1 MRPNFLYAAWKKL
14 VIAYLGSF
22 AVGMAAGQ
30 VLLNFVHMAPDTLF
44 EISTKRL
51 SYAMPVMEVGAR
63 AGIDGGVLLFL
74 WNCTAALATVSFIY
88 SASLFNP
95 LKAGQR
101 PRALRKL
108 FCNPAPMRLLCFLPG
123 CMKIETESLR
133 RLYIWL
139 MVPLIGMILLG
150 TETGLSA
157 STARVIFGSFGAAIL
172 SLAPHGIIEI
182 PTFALAGAV
191 AYSAHL
197 RIRFQA
203 RSNQIDGTFGVV
215 EAHAKALPIKK
226 IIFCV
231 VGGLLIAALIEAHL
245 TPMVIAM
252 L

>member
-14 VIAYLGSF
+14 VIAYLVSF

-30 VLLNFVHMAPDTLF
+30 ILLNFVHMAPDTLF
-44 EISTKRL
+44 EVSTKRL
-51 SYAMPVMEVGAR
+51 SYALPVMEAGAR
-63 AGIDGGVLLFL
+63 VGIDGGVLLFL

-95 LKAGQR
+95 LKAGQW
-101 PRALRKL
+101 PQALRKL

-123 CMKIETESLR
+123 CPKIETESLR
-133 RLYIWL
+133 RLYVWL

-203 RSNQIDGTFGVV
+203 RGNQIDRVFGEVA
-215 EAHAKALPIKK
+215 AHKQALPIKK
-226 IIFCV
+226 IVLCV
-231 VGGLLIAALIEAHL
+231 IGGLLIAAMIEAHL
-245 TPMVIAM
+245 TPLLMG
-252 L
+252 